1 MSIKSAKQTRST
13 IINEGFE
20 GGTVPPTDWTLTS
33 TNVTETWG
41 IDDYDPHTDS
51 YNATCL
57 YDDNLQD
64 QNELLI
70 TPLLDFTSVS
80 NAILDFWFL
89 GSKYYAVTPYDNY
102 DLNVLIST
110 DGGTTWTTDTLWDEE
125 VDTTWTTWEW
135 TNAQVDLSAYAGE
148 STIKI
153 AFQYYGNNGAQFSL
167 DDISIEEGSEIE
179 ENSDNT
185 SVNIYPNPAK
195 NLINIKSSDKI
206 ENVKI
211 YNLTG
216 QIVFDKMINDN
227 SVQINTS
234 EYKSGIYFIKIRTKD
249 GLINKKI
256 TITKN

>member
-1 MSIKSAKQTRST
+1 MGDEQTISAMTTT
-13 IINEGFE
+13 IVDLGEIAE
-20 GGTVPPTDWTLTS
+20 
-33 TNVTETWG
+33 
-41 IDDYDPHTDS
+41 DDYVES
-51 YNATCL
+51 
-57 YDDNLQD
+57 
-64 QNELLI
+64 
-70 TPLLDFTSVS
+70 
-80 NAILDFWFL
+80 
-89 GSKYYAVTPYDNY
+89 
-102 DLNVLIST
+102 ST
-110 DGGTTWTTDTLWDEE
+110 DFDVPNSGVYFFAWYAYSDADE
-125 VDTTWTTWEW
+125 
-135 TNAQVDLSAYAGE
+135 
-148 STIKI
+148 
-153 AFQYYGNNGAQFSL
+153 YYIYV